1 MCGILTEGVLGV
13 ESGRLSA
20 VVVGIGI
27 NLCTPKTAFPLE
39 LQGLAT
45 SLYDGPS
52 SIPPSFDANE
62 LVAAVVNTLQELVL
76 KLPDNAFLS
85 VYRKRSML
93 LGRKVVV
100 HQGKN
105 SYSALAVSID
115 DEAHLVVQDE
125 AGKQYTLSSAEISIR
140 LEV

>member
-1 MCGILTEGVLGV
+1 
-13 ESGRLSA
+13 
-20 VVVGIGI
+20 
-27 NLCTPKTAFPLE
+27 
-39 LQGLAT
+39 
-45 SLYDGPS
+45 
-52 SIPPSFDANE
+52 
-62 LVAAVVNTLQELVL
+62 
-76 KLPDNAFLS
+76 
-85 VYRKRSML
+85 ML
-93 LGRKVVV
+93 LGCKVVV